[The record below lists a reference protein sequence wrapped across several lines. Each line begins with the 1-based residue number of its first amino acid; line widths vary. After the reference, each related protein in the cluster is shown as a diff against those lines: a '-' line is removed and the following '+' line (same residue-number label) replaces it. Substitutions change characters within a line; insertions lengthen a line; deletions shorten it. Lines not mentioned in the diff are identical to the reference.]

1 MPQEDQNYITNL
13 QTNTCK
19 YLQYCFHNSV
29 PIVNF
34 MSTWLGY
41 GTKFWGQTLLKFSR
55 QQHWEEDQR
64 LRTSLTAG

>member
-1 MPQEDQNYITNL
+1 MPQERQNYITNL

-29 PIVNF
+29 LIVNF

-41 GTKFWGQTLLKFSR
+41 GTEFWGQALL
-55 QQHWEEDQR
+55 EI
-64 LRTSLTAG
+64 LL